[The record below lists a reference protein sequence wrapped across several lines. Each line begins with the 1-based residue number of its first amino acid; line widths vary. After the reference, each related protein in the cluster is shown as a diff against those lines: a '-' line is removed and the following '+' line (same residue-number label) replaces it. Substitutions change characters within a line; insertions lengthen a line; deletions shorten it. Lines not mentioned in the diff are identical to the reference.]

1 MSIDKH
7 TAERI
12 AWHLSRLTPRAHDEQ
27 LEVFALIS
35 LLAPS

>member
-1 MSIDKH
+1 MIIDKH

-27 LEVFALIS
+27 REVLALIN
-35 LLAPS
+35 LLVSS